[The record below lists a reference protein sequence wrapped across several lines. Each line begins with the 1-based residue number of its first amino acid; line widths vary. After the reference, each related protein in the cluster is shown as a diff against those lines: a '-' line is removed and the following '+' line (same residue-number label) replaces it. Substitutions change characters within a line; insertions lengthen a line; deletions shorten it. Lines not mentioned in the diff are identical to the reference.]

1 MFTVGQIVYLK
12 KEVLIEAEI
21 NEDCLG
27 FEVLAIE
34 EDDDGTIPVKRIV
47 DGQYACLPTWSLTTE
62 PTMVTGSFFINAQ
75 GKLRF
80 VNVHLL
86 NN

>member
-1 MFTVGQIVYLK
+1 MFKVGQTVYLK
-12 KEVLIEAEI
+12 KEVLIEGPME
-21 NEDCLG
+21 EDCLG
-27 FEVLAIE
+27 FEVLATE
-34 EDDDGTIPVKRIV
+34 EDIDGTIPVKRIV
-47 DGQYACLPTWSLTTE
+47 DGQYACLPTWSLTE
-62 PTMVTGSFFINAQ
+62 EATMVTGSFFINAH